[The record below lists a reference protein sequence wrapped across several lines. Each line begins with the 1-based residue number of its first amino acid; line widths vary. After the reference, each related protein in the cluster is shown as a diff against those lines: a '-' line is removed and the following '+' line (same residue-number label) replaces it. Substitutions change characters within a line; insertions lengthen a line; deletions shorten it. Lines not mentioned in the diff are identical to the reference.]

1 MDPRLISLCAGLCLG
16 LCLLAAPA
24 VAGGPAAPD
33 PRLGP
38 RLRLQTRMA
47 PAPSEPL
54 QLLTVWRRPPAGA
67 SCVGPV
73 CRQRLRP
80 ARLAAL
86 QRSPDLLW
94 VERPG
99 RYRLRLD
106 EAGPLVGAPAVRDRL
121 GVTGRGVLLA
131 LIDTGLDWSHPD
143 FIDAAGRT
151 RVAWLLD
158 QSLPATGRYPEL
170 ESIGGGA
177 VFAAADL
184 QQVLDSGSGPALG
197 AGRDRIGHGT
207 LVAGIAAGDDAV
219 YTGMAPGARLIA
231 IKALAAGRLDF
242 GQQQV
247 LAGLAFARR
256 VAEQAGRPLV
266 INLSLGSQL
275 GAHDG
280 SEPVELA
287 LQALAEAE
295 QPPCAVVVAAGNE
308 GQLAIHARG
317 AVRDGEPPL
326 VLPIVLPGLSEPPA
340 GVVMRVAVDV
350 WYSGQ
355 GRLDARLR
363 APSGWRSEVIGPGSG
378 SWQTVSWS
386 PDGRVGLA
394 ASPQPHPLNGDHQ
407 IALTLEGEV
416 GLPLSGGRWE
426 LELRGS
432 ADRVDAWIG
441 EWDLGGAAPPRFGD
455 HLEPDEMVGPPAT
468 ARSTIAVGSLVGRLG
483 WPGAD
488 GREHRLGG
496 VATGQASPFSV
507 RGPTRDGRLKPE
519 LLAPGQLVAASLSAA
534 TDPRDPVSMFYS
546 GGSLRRVLPGGR
558 HAVGSGTSMAA
569 PFAAGLC
576 ALALEREPTLR
587 GSQLQA
593 RLRSSARSDVQSG
606 QALFS
611 PRWGFG
617 KLAARALLPAAGAN
631 GGPAAGDQF
640 LCGAAKS
647 WLPLDPAQRI
657 WIAAVPRDEAG
668 LALGSGLPVR
678 IEAPGARFAGPVVDC
693 GAGLY
698 LRALRGAGRRGQ
710 RLQPRCSLGGVTA
723 GARPS
728 VVLGG
733 SRQETTGSGVVGGA
747 GGCATAPAASAAPW
761 GLWLLGLFALRRP
774 GRNPQPRA
782 PVNRSTPSSSMPN
795 SRCRPSRQR
804 WR

>member
-1 MDPRLISLCAGLCLG
+1 MPPRVASLCWVLS
-16 LCLLAAPA
+16 LLIAPTGAA
-24 VAGGPAAPD
+24 GPATPD

-38 RLRLQTRMA
+38 RLRLQIRMEPA
-47 PAPSEPL
+47 PAEPL
-54 QLLTVWRRPPAGA
+54 ELMTVWSRPPAGA
-67 SCVGPV
+67 TCVSQV
-73 CRQRLRP
+73 CTQRVWP
-80 ARLAAL
+80 ASLAAL
-86 QRSPDLLW
+86 QRRPELLW

-106 EAGPLVGAPAVRDRL
+106 EAGPLVGVPAVRDRT
-121 GVTGRGVLLA
+121 GATGRGVLLA

-143 FIDAAGRT
+143 FIDDTGRT

-158 QSLPATGRYPEL
+158 QSLPATGGHPEL
-170 ESIGGGA
+170 EAIGGGA

-184 QQVLDSGSGPALG
+184 QRVLDTGSGPALG

-219 YTGMAPGARLIA
+219 YTGAAPQARLIA

-256 VAEQAGRPLV
+256 VAEQAGQPLV

-308 GQLAIHARG
+308 GQLAIHARA

-326 VLPIVLPGLSEPPA
+326 VLPIVLPGLTEPPA
-340 GVVMRVAVDV
+340 GMVVRVAVDV

-355 GRLDARLR
+355 GKLDARLR
-363 APSGWRSEVIGPGSG
+363 SPSGWHSEVIGPGSG
-378 SWQTVSWS
+378 SWQAVSWS

-426 LELRGS
+426 LELRGA

-468 ARSTIAVGSLVGRLG
+468 ARSAIAVGSLVGRLR

-488 GREHRLGG
+488 GREHQLGG
-496 VATGQASPFSV
+496 VETGQASPFSV

-519 LLAPGQLVAASLSAA
+519 VLAPGQLVAASLSAA
-534 TDPRDPVSMFYS
+534 TDPRDPVSMLYS
-546 GGSLRRVLPGGR
+546 GGSLRRILPGGR

-576 ALALEREPTLR
+576 ALAFEREPGLR

-593 RLRSSARSDVQSG
+593 RLRASARSDTQSG

-611 PRWGFG
+611 PQWGFG
-617 KLAARALLPAAGAN
+617 KLAARALLPAAGATTE
-631 GGPAAGDQF
+631 PAAGDQF

-657 WIAAVPRDEAG
+657 WIAAVPRDSAG
-668 LALGSGLPVR
+668 FALGGGLPVR
-678 IEAPGARFAGPVVDC
+678 IEAPGARFAGPVVDR

-698 LRALRGAGRRGQ
+698 LRALRGVGWRGQ
-710 RLQPRCSLGGVTA
+710 RLRPRCSLGGVTA
-723 GARPS
+723 SARPT

-747 GGCATAPAASAAPW
+747 GACATAPAVDAALW
-761 GLWLLGLFALRRP
+761 GLWLLGLIALRR
-774 GRNPQPRA
+774 RRLA
-782 PVNRSTPSSSMPN
+782 PKFR
-795 SRCRPSRQR
+795 RPSGGGHDR
-804 WR
+804 

>member
-1 MDPRLISLCAGLCLG
+1 MVPRLTSLCLG
-16 LCLLAAPA
+16 LCLCLPTAPA
-24 VAGGPAAPD
+24 SAGGPIAPD

-38 RLRLQTRMA
+38 RLRLQTLRA
-47 PAPSEPL
+47 PAPAEPL
-54 QLLTVWRRPPAGA
+54 DLLTIWSRPPAGA
-67 SCVGPV
+67 ICVGPV
-73 CRQRLRP
+73 CKQRLRP
-80 ARLAAL
+80 ASLAAL

-106 EAGPLVGAPAVRDRL
+106 EAGPLIGVPAVRDRT
-121 GVTGRGVLLA
+121 GATGRGVLLA

-143 FIDAAGRT
+143 FVDDAGQT

-158 QSLPATGRYPEL
+158 QSLPPAGLYPEL
-170 ESIGGGA
+170 ESIGDGA

-184 QQVLDSGSGPALG
+184 QRVLDTGNGPALG

-207 LVAGIAAGDDAV
+207 LVAGIAAGDDGR
-219 YTGMAPGARLIA
+219 YTGVAPKARLIA

-317 AVRDGEPPL
+317 AVRAGAQPL
-326 VLPIVLPGLSEPPA
+326 VLPIVLPGLTEPPA
-340 GVVMRVAVDV
+340 GMVYRVVVDI
-350 WYSGQ
+350 WHSGR
-355 GRLDARLR
+355 GRLDASLR

-378 SWQTVSWS
+378 AWQAISWS

-394 ASPQPHPLNGDHQ
+394 ATAQPHPFNGDRQ

-426 LELRGS
+426 LELAGS

-468 ARSTIAVGSLVGRLG
+468 ARSAIAVGSMVGRLS
-483 WPGAD
+483 WPGTD

-496 VATGQASPFSV
+496 LQTGQASPFSV

-519 LLAPGQLVAASLSAA
+519 VLAPGQAVAASLSAA
-534 TDPRDPVSMFYS
+534 TDPRDPISMFYS
-546 GGSLRRVLPGGR
+546 GGSLRRILPGEH

-576 ALALEREPTLR
+576 ALALEREPGLR

-593 RLRSSARSDVQSG
+593 RLRASSRSDAQSG

-617 KLAARALLPAAGAN
+617 KLAARALLPAAGSTTE
-631 GGPAAGDQF
+631 PAAGDQF

-647 WLPLDPAQRI
+647 WLPLEPAHQI
-657 WIAAVPRDEAG
+657 WIAAVPRDSAG
-668 LALGSGLPVR
+668 FALGGGLPVR
-678 IEAPGARFAGPVVDC
+678 IEAEGARFAGPVVDC

-698 LRALRGAGRRGQ
+698 LRALRGVGWRGQ
-710 RLQPRCSLGGVTA
+710 RLRPRCSLGEVTA
-723 GARPS
+723 SARPT

-733 SRQETTGSGVVGGA
+733 SRQEATGSGVVGGA
-747 GGCATAPAASAAPW
+747 GACSTTAADHAAPW
-761 GLWLLGLFALRRP
+761 GLWLLGLVVLRLRWLSRSSRSKSRP
-774 GRNPQPRA
+774 YN
-782 PVNRSTPSSSMPN
+782 
-795 SRCRPSRQR
+795 RCRPSRRR